1 MTRKKYPTKQQKS
14 KFEDSCYDAS
24 SLEEEY
30 EEVNEDD
37 NIDVE
42 DKIDNEEDEE
52 RDEDL
57 DINPADII
65 EIIIEPV
72 EKIGPKKRGPKP
84 VKNQFYVE
92 PKEFDDEIM
101 LYYKNG
107 HIADNLAHMINKI
120 AHKLSYAP
128 NFINY
133 TYRDEMVGDAIVR
146 MMKALIAKKY
156 THNKGSNPFSY
167 FTKIAFNAF
176 RNRIKKEKY
185 THEVLQKY
193 QEEIIMNS
201 EYMNF
206 FKNKKSMNA
215 AEDNFQPE
223 E

>member
-1 MTRKKYPTKQQKS
+1 MKQKKFTTKKQKS
-14 KFEDSCYDAS
+14 KFEEDCYDAS
-24 SLEEEY
+24 SLEEDY
-30 EEVNEDD
+30 DIADKDEEEGEEGD
-37 NIDVE
+37 E
-42 DKIDNEEDEE
+42 DKDDDKDD
-52 RDEDL
+52 DEDL
-57 DINPADII
+57 PTNVL
-65 EIIIEPV
+65 V
-72 EKIGPKKRGPKP
+72 ELPIQEEKGPKKRGPKP

-92 PKEFDDEIM
+92 PKEFDEVIM
-101 LYYKNG
+101 QYYS
-107 HIADNLAHMINKI
+107 DNIISDSLATMISKI

-146 MMKALIAKKY
+146 MMKALIARKY

-185 THEVLQKY
+185 THEILQRY
-193 QEEIIMNS
+193 QEDVIMSS

-206 FKNKKSMNA
+206 VKNKKTSSYS
-215 AEDNFQPE
+215 EDSLFIE

>member
-1 MTRKKYPTKQQKS
+1 MIRKRYPTKLQKS

-24 SLEEEY
+24 SLEEDY
-30 EEVNEDD
+30 E
-37 NIDVE
+37 IF
-42 DKIDNEEDEE
+42 DEE
-52 RDEDL
+52 TLEKEIEQDEDL
-57 DINPADII
+57 LDDDLINQ
-65 EIIIEPV
+65 
-72 EKIGPKKRGPKP
+72 EKVIAELITTSTDSTKPKKRGPKP
-84 VKNQFYVE
+84 NNNQFYVE
-92 PKEFDDEIM
+92 PKEFDEQIM
-101 LYYKNG
+101 LYYKTG
-107 HIADNLAHMINKI
+107 DITDALAHMINKI

-185 THEVLQKY
+185 THEILQKY
-193 QEEIIMNS
+193 QEEVIMNS
-201 EYMNF
+201 EYANLI
-206 FKNKKSMNA
+206 KNNKTSHTT
-215 AEDNFQPE
+215 EDILQPE